1 MKVSEIMLERFVL
14 DELPAEVADRID
26 EAMKH
31 DALLRERAMA
41 LATLQSASD
50 SRWIAES
57 IRQRLHQQQRPSRS
71 ILRWATPAAVALI
84 LAAIVARPGDRP
96 STGAAMGERIKGP
109 DAALSIYRQTPNG
122 SEQLDEGTVAHQGDV
137 IRIGYRVS
145 DTAFGMIASV
155 DGRGVVTL
163 HHPAATPRATR
174 LRGGEVVLLDQAYEL
189 DDAPKWERFYI
200 ITGTTEFDVAPIVDA
215 IARSA
220 ATPAGG
226 APLPLSST
234 LNQATFQ
241 LQKESRP

>member
-1 MKVSEIMLERFVL
+1 MDAVPSNLLINRNGLFVGKLIPLHGLE
-14 DELPAEVADRID
+14 
-26 EAMKH
+26 
-31 DALLRERAMA
+31 
-41 LATLQSASD
+41 T
-50 SRWIAES
+50 
-57 IRQRLHQQQRPSRS
+57 
-71 ILRWATPAAVALI
+71 I
-84 LAAIVARPGDRP
+84 LAA
-96 STGAAMGERIKGP
+96 
-109 DAALSIYRQTPNG
+109 AALVPEVPFRIVG
-122 SEQLDEGTVAHQGDV
+122 SEQLDEGAVAHQGDV

-145 DTAFGMIASV
+145 DTAFGVIASV

-200 ITGTTEFDVAPIVDA
+200 VTGTTEFEVAPIVDA
-215 IARSA
+215 IARLA
-220 ATPAGG
+220 ASSNGA

>member
-14 DELPAEVADRID
+14 NELPADVALRID

-31 DALLRERAMA
+31 DRSLRERAGA
-41 LATLQSASD
+41 LAELQSASN

-57 IRQRLHQQQRPSRS
+57 IRPRLHQQQRPSRS
-71 ILRWATPAAVALI
+71 ILWWTMPAAAALI
-84 LAAIVARPGDRP
+84 LAAIVARPGDSP
-96 STGAAMGERIKGP
+96 STGIQMDERIKGP
-109 DAALSIYRQTPNG
+109 DAALSIYRQTPHG
-122 SEQLDEGTVAHQGDV
+122 SEQLDEGAVAHQGDV

-163 HHPAATPRATR
+163 HYPAGTPRATP

-200 ITGTTEFDVAPIVDA
+200 ITGATEFDVAPIVDA
-215 IARSA
+215 IARL
-220 ATPAGG
+220 ATSSNG
-226 APLPLSST
+226 AVPLPLSST

-241 LQKESRP
+241 LQKETRP

>member
-14 DELPAEVADRID
+14 NELPADVALRIED
-26 EAMKH
+26 ALKH
-31 DALLRERAMA
+31 DASLRERAMA
-41 LATLQSASD
+41 LAELQSASN
-50 SRWIAES
+50 SRWIADS
-57 IRQRLHQQQRPSRS
+57 IRQRLQQQPRPSRS
-71 ILRWATPAAVALI
+71 ILWWTMPAVAALI
-84 LAAIVARPGDRP
+84 LAAIVARPGDSP
-96 STGAAMGERIKGP
+96 STGLHMDDRIKGP

-122 SEQLDEGTVAHQGDV
+122 SEQLNEGAVAHQGDV

-145 DTAFGMIASV
+145 DTAFGLIASV

-163 HHPAATPRATR
+163 HHPAATARATR

-200 ITGTTEFDVAPIVDA
+200 VTGTTEFDIAPIVDA
-215 IARSA
+215 IARLA
-220 ATPAGG
+220 AASDDAT
-226 APLPLSST
+226 PLPLSST

>member
-14 DELPAEVADRID
+14 NELPADVALRID

-31 DALLRERAMA
+31 DPSLRERASA
-41 LATLQSASD
+41 LAEVHSAGT

-57 IRQRLHQQQRPSRS
+57 IRPRLHQEQRPSRS
-71 ILRWATPAAVALI
+71 NIWWAMPAAAALI
-84 LAAIVARPGDRP
+84 LAAIVARPGDSL
-96 STGAAMGERIKGP
+96 STLVSMDERIKGP
-109 DAALSIYRQTPNG
+109 DAALSIYRQTPDG
-122 SEQLDEGTVAHQGDV
+122 SEQLDEGAVTHQGDV

-163 HHPAATPRATR
+163 HHPVATPRATR
-174 LRGGEVVLLDQAYEL
+174 LRGGELVLLDQAYEL

-200 ITGTTEFDVAPIVDA
+200 ITGTTEFDVAPIVDT
-215 IARSA
+215 IARLA
-220 ATPAGG
+220 ASSNGA

>member
-1 MKVSEIMLERFVL
+1 MKVPEIMLERFVL
-14 DELPAEVADRID
+14 NELPADVALRID

-31 DALLRERAMA
+31 DRALRERAKA
-41 LATLQSASD
+41 LAELQSASN

-57 IRQRLHQQQRPSRS
+57 IRQRLHQEPSSSGS
-71 ILRWATPAAVALI
+71 ILWWAMPAVATVI
-84 LAAIVARPGDRP
+84 LAAIVTRPGDSQSAGIP
-96 STGAAMGERIKGP
+96 MEERIKGP
-109 DAALSIYRQTPNG
+109 EAALSIYRKTPSG
-122 SEQLDEGTVAHQGDV
+122 SEQLDEGAVAHQGDV
-137 IRIGYRVS
+137 IRIGYRLS

-163 HHPAATPRATR
+163 HHPAATPRAAR

-200 ITGTTEFDVAPIVDA
+200 ITGTTEFEVAPVVEA
-215 IARSA
+215 ISRLA
-220 ATPAGG
+220 AASNGA

-241 LQKESRP
+241 LQKETRP